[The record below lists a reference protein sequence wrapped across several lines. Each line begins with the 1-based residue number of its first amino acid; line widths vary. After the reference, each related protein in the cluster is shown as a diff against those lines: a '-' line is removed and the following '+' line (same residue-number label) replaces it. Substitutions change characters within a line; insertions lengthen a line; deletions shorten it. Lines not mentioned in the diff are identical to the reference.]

1 MASSAFHIVRLFL
14 TEGWFQR
21 NLDQKLKHLNVT
33 HFQAFTRNF
42 FLIVVVLDKD
52 KMIHPSLSLACVPR
66 PQMFERVTD
75 QVLDW
80 STDNG

>member
-14 TEGWFQR
+14 IEGWFQR
-21 NLDQKLKHLNVT
+21 NLDPKLKHSNVT
-33 HFQAFTRNF
+33 HFQAFTRKC
-42 FLIVVVLDKD
+42 FLIVVVLDKE